1 MMLTHELMIIWHLK
15 ELAKLALPKDVTSAY
30 KEVASL
36 YKEEEEEEERSRKTA
51 KNLPVLAPRTRC
63 IGATFISLI

>member
-36 YKEEEEEEERSRKTA
+36 YEEEEEEERSRKTA